1 MIVEKPLSAGET
13 LEQLLREQGFNQTEA
28 ASKIGITRQYLNSV
42 INGKLPLTTE
52 LQWKL
57 KPVVGK
63 GLDFWA
69 DVTSKYDTYV
79 TTPEGR
85 RRLLESREESLIQ
98 QLDLHGQHV
107 LVNYEVEAAIEA
119 GMIQLNGLTGKNLF
133 QKDRM
138 GDTLYQLSFGDEAM
152 VVGTDG
158 QMRIVSTAP
167 YYQLQPGER
176 LAATTAE
183 IVALSHRVR
192 MLIHG
197 VCEPLPSDFVSY
209 VGAGV
214 IEPRNGAPCDIR
226 LFHGGWRP
234 TTISHGASALLVSF
248 EYLAAEPARPPR
260 VVG

>member
-1 MIVEKPLSAGET
+1 MILEKPLSAGET

-63 GLDFWA
+63 GLDYWA
-69 DVTSKYDTYV
+69 DVTSKYDSYV

-85 RRLLESREESLIQ
+85 KRMLESREENLVQ
-98 QLDLHGQHV
+98 QFDLHGQHV

-119 GMIQLNGLTGKNLF
+119 GMIQLHSLAGKSLF

-138 GDTLYQLSFGDEAM
+138 GDTLYQLSFGEEAM
-152 VVGTDG
+152 VVGADRLT
-158 QMRIVSTAP
+158 RIVSTTP
-167 YYQLQPGER
+167 HYQLLPGER
-176 LAATTAE
+176 LTMTTAE
-183 IVALSHRVR
+183 VVTLSHRVR
-192 MLIHG
+192 MHIHG
-197 VCEPLPSDFVSY
+197 LCEPLPSNFVNY
-209 VGAGV
+209 VGAGIV
-214 IEPRNGAPCDIR
+214 DPRNASPCDIR
-226 LFHGGWRP
+226 LSHGGWEP
-234 TTISHGASALLVSF
+234 LAISHGASALLVSF